1 MCSVTWPHGFIISTS
16 VRFVRYNFLF
26 PGFGTDKIYSIIF
39 ILHLHVVSLSD
50 FCSLQSPVGAVHFLS
65 NSCSIIQYDIRRCIL
80 HFHWTQSVFKE
91 NALSLETL
99 FTATTVTM
107 VTIYISYVFITKYV
121 IVLFKHWL
129 SHLSLTAFFFPR
141 PCCSQHIF

>member
-1 MCSVTWPHGFIISTS
+1 MCSVTWPHGCHHFYQCKI
-16 VRFVRYNFLF
+16 RPLNFLF
-26 PGFGTDKIYSIIF
+26 SGLRTDKIYSIIF

-65 NSCSIIQYDIRRCIL
+65 NSCSIIQYDIRHCIL
-80 HFHWTQSVFKE
+80 HFHWAQSVFKE

-107 VTIYISYVFITKYV
+107 VTIYISYVFITKYF

-129 SHLSLTAFFFPR
+129 SHL
-141 PCCSQHIF
+141 